1 MRTIIY
7 NEKNILLDEGS
18 FFGKGVFETI
28 LWTDKPIFLKEH
40 IERLKK
46 GMQVLNLKPL
56 EEEELLDF
64 LDTLEIKDK
73 ALKITVTPL
82 NIIISTRDIP
92 YGEDSYKS
100 GFDLTLSDVRRNST
114 SVLTSI
120 KSTCYIENILE
131 KEKAVKKGFNDCLF
145 LNEHDY
151 VTETSCSNIFF
162 IKKGIIF
169 TASENDGLLHGI
181 IRAWILKNYDV
192 YEKKISYD
200 ELKTMDEVF
209 ITNSLMGIMRV
220 NRIDNIVYEENK
232 RTKDIMKKYQS
243 YVLDWGITDSDR

>member
-1 MRTIIY
+1 MRTILY
-7 NEKNILLDEGS
+7 NKKNILLDEGS

-28 LWTDKPIFLKEH
+28 LWEDRPIFLKEH

-46 GMQVLNLKPL
+46 SMEALSLEPL
-56 EEEELLDF
+56 EEGKLLSF
-64 LDTLEIKDK
+64 LDTLEIKYK

-92 YGEDSYKS
+92 YNEESYNR

-114 SVLTSI
+114 SILTSI

-169 TASENDGLLHGI
+169 TASNDEGLLRGI

-192 YEKKISYD
+192 CEKKISYN

-220 NRIDNIVYEENK
+220 NRIDNIVYKENK
-232 RTKDIMKKYQS
+232 KTKDIMKKYKG
-243 YVLDWGITDSDR
+243 YVLDWGITNSDR